1 MREYRIH
8 LTGEQNFI
16 ILSPKMAALL
26 IERVRYAETPEIT
39 VPAEELAEPDYIRYL
54 ERALGAN
61 ASPDDPPV
69 GRTELYERLAR
80 QIEGLSVGEHPC
92 FDRVVLRP
100 AHGGTRFDLEAGRQF
115 FLISKRSDSRF
126 VCTYPDGEE
135 FLLVLEYS

>member
-8 LTGEQNFI
+8 LTGEQDFI

-26 IERVRYAETPEIT
+26 IEKVRHAKTPEIT
-39 VPAEELAEPDYIRYL
+39 VPAEELMGPDYVRYL

-61 ASPDDPPV
+61 ASPGDPPV
-69 GRTELYERLAR
+69 GRMELYERLAR

-92 FDRVVLRP
+92 FDRVALRP
-100 AHGGTRFDLEAGRQF
+100 ARGGTRFDLEAGRGF

-135 FLLVLEYS
+135 FLLVLEYP